1 MQPVNRHSIC
11 RLVGPVVSHT
21 SDTGDAR
28 LLEMRTFKQ
37 TTHTLSQNSI
47 TMRGCGRGLG
57 GTKRAGSIT
66 SWLGSCVVDVGHD
79 AAGEVSAIVI
89 RVLAASALR
98 LHLALR
104 PRDAISCV
112 DALFGYWQQRVLT
125 QTTWMCLSL
134 Q

>member
-1 MQPVNRHSIC
+1 
-11 RLVGPVVSHT
+11 
-21 SDTGDAR
+21 
-28 LLEMRTFKQ
+28 
-37 TTHTLSQNSI
+37 
-47 TMRGCGRGLG
+47 MRGCGRGLG
-57 GTKRAGSIT
+57 GTKRAGSST
-66 SWLGSCVVDVGHD
+66 SGSCVVDVGHD

-89 RVLAASALR
+89 RVLTASAQAHR

-112 DALFGYWQQRVLT
+112 DALFGQQRVLT